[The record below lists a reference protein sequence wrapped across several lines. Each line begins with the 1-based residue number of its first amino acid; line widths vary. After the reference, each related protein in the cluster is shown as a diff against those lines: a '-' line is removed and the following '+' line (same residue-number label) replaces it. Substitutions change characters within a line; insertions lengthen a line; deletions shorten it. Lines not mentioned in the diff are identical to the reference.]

1 MNYELATIAHQVSD
15 DTGISFATVNVVSKR
30 IFAKIRHILEQQQP
44 VDIDGFGRFAFHPR
58 KERINTDVT
67 NPTGPKTYTPACTVL
82 RFHPEP
88 HWLSWQRFHSA
99 IIPDSIPDGL
109 TLSADFLRNAHIRQ
123 QLDDPAPM
131 SDLLTPTSLS
141 FYQDVIVARAKK
153 KEEQDKE

>member
-1 MNYELATIAHQVSD
+1 MNSLQDIAHQVSD

-30 IFAKIRHILEQQQP
+30 IFAKLRTILEQQQP
-44 VDIDGFGRFAFHPR
+44 VEIDGFGRFDFHPR
-58 KERINTDVT
+58 KERINTDVSR
-67 NPTGPKTYTPACTVL
+67 PGMKTYTPACTVL

-99 IIPDSIPDGL
+99 AIPDSIPDGL

-123 QLDDPAPM
+123 QLDDPTPM

-153 KEEQDKE
+153 KEERDKE